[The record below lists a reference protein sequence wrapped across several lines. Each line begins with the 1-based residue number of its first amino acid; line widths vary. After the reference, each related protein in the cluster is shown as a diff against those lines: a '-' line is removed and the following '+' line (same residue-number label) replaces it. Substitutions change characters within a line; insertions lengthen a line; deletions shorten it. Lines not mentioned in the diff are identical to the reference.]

1 MLWVLAG
8 AILVALQ
15 PKPACAI
22 SWRIYSGWD
31 ECVSTEVPD
40 AQWELVLQSLRSSGT
55 NESQINS
62 VPTAVNVEAGIL
74 VTDEYGNE
82 AYRGSVDATIYDPNG
97 KELKSLVNV
106 QDDDMEVEATGV
118 KGPWKL
124 CFRIHKGGGYRPPS
138 LVVELA
144 YFVVNHKSLVGT
156 SYEADKST
164 QVPLPPNSNLEHP
177 AAILAHHADKEHM
190 ASSEQVETLMDN
202 LAALEV
208 HMQKLEH
215 EQHHMQLR
223 ASRHLKT
230 IQSTHKR
237 TLMYYI
243 AIYAAIVATSFLQVA
258 GVRRMFKDGGGGRL
272 PTSLGRIPPQGM
284 RI

>member
-1 MLWVLAG
+1 MLAG
-8 AILVALQ
+8 IAISVALL
-15 PKPACAI
+15 PTPARAI

-31 ECVSTEVPD
+31 ECVTTEVPD
-40 AQWELVLQSLRSSGT
+40 AQWELVVQSLRASGT
-55 NESQINS
+55 NESQINA
-62 VPTAVNVEAGIL
+62 VPTAVTVEAGIL

-82 AYRGSVDATIYDPNG
+82 AYRGAVDATLYDPNG
-97 KELKSLVNV
+97 KDLKSLVEV
-106 QDDDMEVEATGV
+106 QDDEMEVEATGI

-124 CFRIHKGGGYRPPS
+124 CFRIHKGSGYRPPS
-138 LVVELA
+138 LIVELV
-144 YFVVNHKSLVGT
+144 YFVVNHKSLLGT
-156 SYEADKST
+156 SYEAHKST

-177 AAILAHHADKEHM
+177 AAVLAHHADKEHM
-190 ASSEQVETLMDN
+190 ASAEQVETLMDS
-202 LAALEV
+202 LAGLEV

-223 ASRHLKT
+223 AGRHLKT

-237 TLMYYI
+237 TLRYYI

-258 GVRRMFKDGGGGRL
+258 GVRRMFKEGGGGRL
-272 PTSLGRIPPQGM
+272 PTSLGRMTGPGM